1 MIVKYLLAGV
11 AAGAASALYLYL
23 NYHPILLQGAVHA
36 AIFASG
42 LVIAAVMARAGLTAR
57 KVATYVAG
65 ALPVHLAIHFFV
77 IKDIAQLLLPV
88 PPAMGVSHFLLNLS
102 SSLP

>member
-1 MIVKYLLAGV
+1 MIIKYLLAGV
-11 AAGAASALYLYL
+11 AAGAASALYLYF

-42 LVIAAVMARAGLTAR
+42 LVIAVIVARSNMTAR
-57 KVATYVAG
+57 KAAAYVAG

-77 IKDIAQLLLPV
+77 IKDIAQLLLPG
-88 PPAMGVSHFLLNLS
+88 PLAMGVSHFLLNLS